1 MAKYLGEYTKMKK
14 GTVTRRILL
23 LIVAHFTGGLTLQ
36 PRARLPVSS
45 TSTRG
50 STAASLTRMMGS
62 RSTAAPRRVAIIGAG
77 PAGLTLANA
86 LLQQGAEAYDE
97 VAVFDRFG
105 ELKPGTGGGLQIN
118 GGAAVLAEL
127 GFQDALRGS
136 ALPMKRVVSR
146 RAGGMKLLDLD
157 VHGAM
162 REGAPEWLVK
172 GLVEG
177 EGGGSGGSGGSGAA
191 AAAGR
196 T

>member
-1 MAKYLGEYTKMKK
+1 MKK
-14 GTVTRRILL
+14 WTVTRRILL

-50 STAASLTRMMGS
+50 STAASLTRMG
-62 RSTAAPRRVAIIGAG
+62 STAAPRRVAIIGAG

-118 GGAAVLAEL
+118 GGAAVLAAQDRVALYQAEACGAGDPEPLTGYTACEL
-127 GFQDALRGS
+127 NKIEG
-136 ALPMKRVVSR
+136 
-146 RAGGMKLLDLD
+146 RAAAQQRAAGDP
-157 VHGAM
+157 GAAGADHVG
-162 REGAPEWLVK
+162 EGAP
-172 GLVEG
+172 
-177 EGGGSGGSGGSGAA
+177 GGRGG
-191 AAAGR
+191 
-196 T
+196 